1 MSQFVPKSVMQRKG
15 TSMNRLGFVFLSGFM
30 ITFLFNALQ
39 RDPGYRFETV
49 QSIYIDEI
57 SSHAINSNLAGVNWL
72 ESGLFA
78 QNVDLNS
85 LYQERAFVKKLADK
99 SEVKKVRKSR
109 YSYIEKRICPESPYF
124 EKPVRAVMTSR
135 YGYRV
140 HPLSGRRHIH
150 AGIDFRGKT
159 GTPVY
164 AASAGVVKT
173 SRRKGAYGKTIEI
186 DHGNRYSSLYGHLSD
201 YQVKEGEWVNLGQ
214 TIGYV
219 GRTGRATG
227 PHLHFEVRCHNVP
240 LNPRKYLG
248 KINQIA
254 EVKFR
259 KRRSVSSIRS
269 RRKITRKRRA
279 PKRDSSYY
287 TRMINLKK
295 LKKLGDKQKKL

>member
-1 MSQFVPKSVMQRKG
+1 
-15 TSMNRLGFVFLSGFM
+15 MNRLSFVFLSGFL
-30 ITFLFNALQ
+30 IAFLINAVQ
-39 RDPGYRFETV
+39 RDPNYEFETV
-49 QSIYIDEI
+49 QTLYNEEI
-57 SSHAINSNLAGVNWL
+57 SSLAIHENLSGAMWL
-72 ESGLFA
+72 EKELIAES
-78 QNVDLNS
+78 VDINK
-85 LYQERAFVKKLADK
+85 LYQKKAFKNRLADNSEIKKVKKNA
-99 SEVKKVRKSR
+99 
-109 YSYIEKRICPESPYF
+109 YTYIEKRICPESPYF
-124 EKPVRAVMTSR
+124 EKPVRSVMTSR

-150 AGIDFRGKT
+150 AGIDFRGQT

-164 AASAGVVKT
+164 AASVGIVKT

-214 TIGYV
+214 TIGYI

-240 LNPRKYLG
+240 LDPRKYLG

-259 KRRSVSSIRS
+259 KRNRHITTSP
-269 RRKITRKRRA
+269 RRTVKRKPA
-279 PKRDSSYY
+279 AVHDPNYY

-295 LKKLGDKQKKL
+295 LKKLNDKPKRL

>member
-1 MSQFVPKSVMQRKG
+1 
-15 TSMNRLGFVFLSGFM
+15 MNRLGFVFLSGFM
-30 ITFLFNALQ
+30 ITILFNLTQ
-39 RDPGYRFETV
+39 SDPSYEFETV

-57 SSHAINSNLAGVNWL
+57 SPMAIHENLSGALWL
-72 ESGLFA
+72 EKGLIA
-78 QNVDLNS
+78 EAVDINQI
-85 LYQERAFVKKLADK
+85 YQKKAFVNKLADNSK
-99 SEVKKVRKSR
+99 VKKVNKTR

-140 HPLSGRRHIH
+140 HPLSGRKHVH

-186 DHGNRYSSLYGHLSD
+186 SHGNKYTSLYGHLSA
-201 YQVKEGEWVNLGQ
+201 YQVKEGDWVNLGQ
-214 TIGYV
+214 TIGYI

-240 LNPRKYLG
+240 LNPRMYLG
-248 KINQIA
+248 KINQVA

-259 KRRSVSSIRS
+259 KRNRSQSISHKSSLSKSQPIK
-269 RRKITRKRRA
+269 RKPAAIHD
-279 PKRDSSYY
+279 PNYY

-295 LKKLGDKQKKL
+295 LKKLSDEPKRL